1 MNKKIFQ
8 FAHNDYDGA
17 SVHILNN
24 HKYLIKNK
32 LNSQLYLV
40 DKTKSIISSNS
51 IKLIFTQSLKL
62 KLINYFKNFKLIKIY
77 LNYKNPFSISFNKI
91 KYSRKFINRFKFNQD
106 DIFIF
111 YGFNRVIDLNF
122 LNLIPKTNIYFFP
135 MDLEI
140 LSGGCHFDLDCIKLI
155 NKSHIS
161 LNKKN
166 KLKKKILLNYKIK
179 KNFFNKC
186 KPKFIASN
194 RGVMK
199 IIKEFDES

>member
-1 MNKKIFQ
+1 MNKKIFH

-40 DKTKSIISSNS
+40 DKTKSIIFSNS

-62 KLINYFKNFKLIKIY
+62 KLINFFKKFKLFKIY
-77 LNYKNPFSISFNKI
+77 FNYNNPLSISYNKI
-91 KYSRKFINRFKFNQD
+91 KYSQKFLNRFEFNPN

-122 LNLIPKTNIYFFP
+122 FNLVSKTNIYFFP

-140 LSGGCHFDLDCIKLI
+140 LSGGCHFDLNCLE
-155 NKSHIS
+155 SV
-161 LNKKN
+161 KKN
-166 KLKKKILLNYKIK
+166 KDISINKKEYLKKKILQN
-179 KNFFNKC
+179 
-186 KPKFIASN
+186 
-194 RGVMK
+194 
-199 IIKEFDES
+199 